1 MMPKHVRA
9 IWRVT
14 VHIIGALSG
23 VMNEKFNLTVEVSII
38 NKY

>member
-1 MMPKHVRA
+1 MMPKHVGA

-14 VHIIGALSG
+14 VLIIGTLSV